1 MSPAIETEV
10 SQLYSAVTELAS
22 GFGRIS
28 ERLGDAYFLHLTDVD
43 LSRVSHGARR
53 ECGRLLV
60 DLRVIFRQV
69 GAQSSIDE
77 ARSVELARRIV
88 RLYDDLIR

>member
-1 MSPAIETEV
+1 
-10 SQLYSAVTELAS
+10 
-22 GFGRIS
+22 
-28 ERLGDAYFLHLTDVD
+28 
-43 LSRVSHGARR
+43 
-53 ECGRLLV
+53 V

-88 RLYDDLIR
+88 HLYDVSFRKVVNLKANARAV